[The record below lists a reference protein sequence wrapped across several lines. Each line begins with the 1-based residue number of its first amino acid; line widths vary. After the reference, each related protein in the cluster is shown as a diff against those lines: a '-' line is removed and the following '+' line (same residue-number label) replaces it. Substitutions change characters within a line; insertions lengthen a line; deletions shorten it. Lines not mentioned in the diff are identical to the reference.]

1 MMTKHRNIFLF
12 IFIYFALLSGVVQA
26 KTGDGGTKQKEA
38 KIDGFRSAKFGVN
51 ERDVMKAIFRDFK
64 INRKKVSREE
74 NPIEKTVSLAVNIEN
89 LLPNSGPAKVFY
101 ILGHK
106 TKRLIQ
112 VNVIWGSP
120 ATPKPDA
127 ENVVVTAN
135 QLQNHLAQKIYVKD
149 GLALIPLQLS
159 EGIILVFQGS
169 DKKGRAV
176 KLVLVNPKG
185 DPEKIGKNISLTLSY
200 IEKPNKPDVFRIKDG
215 DF

>member
-1 MMTKHRNIFLF
+1 MTKHRPIFLF
-12 IFIYFALLSGVVQA
+12 LLIYFALLSGLVQA
-26 KTGDGGTKQKEA
+26 KTDDGGTKQKQA
-38 KIDGFRSAKFGVN
+38 KIEGFRSAQFGMN
-51 ERDVMKAIFRDFK
+51 ERDVMKVIFQDFK
-64 INRKKVSREE
+64 ISRKKVSRVTH
-74 NPIEKTVSLAVNIEN
+74 PTEKTLSLGINVEK

-106 TKRLIQ
+106 SKRLIH
-112 VNVIWGSP
+112 VNVIWGKP

-127 ENVVVTAN
+127 ENVVATAN
-135 QLQNHLAQKIYVKD
+135 QLRNHLAQKSYQKE
-149 GLALIPLQLS
+149 GLALNAQLS
-159 EGIILVFQGS
+159 EGIILVFQGL

-185 DPEKIGKNISLTLSY
+185 DPKKTGENISLTLSY

>member
-1 MMTKHRNIFLF
+1 MTKHRPIFLF
-12 IFIYFALLSGVVQA
+12 LLIFFVLLSGVVQA
-26 KTGDGGTKQKEA
+26 KTDDGGTKQKQA
-38 KIDGFRSAKFGVN
+38 KIEGFRSAQFGMN
-51 ERDVMKAIFRDFK
+51 ERDVMKAIFQDFK
-64 INRKKVSREE
+64 INRKKISRVTH
-74 NPIEKTVSLAVNIEN
+74 PTEKTVSLGINVEK

-106 TKRLIQ
+106 SKRLIH
-112 VNVIWGSP
+112 VNVIWGKP

-127 ENVVVTAN
+127 ENVVATAN
-135 QLQNHLAQKIYVKD
+135 QLRNHLAQKSYQKE
-149 GLALIPLQLS
+149 GLALNAQLS
-159 EGIILVFQGS
+159 EGIILVFQGL

-185 DPEKIGKNISLTLSY
+185 DPKKAGENISLTLSY

>member
-1 MMTKHRNIFLF
+1 MTKHRNIFLF

-26 KTGDGGTKQKEA
+26 KTGDGGAKQKQA

-64 INRKKVSREE
+64 INKKKVSRVEH
-74 NPIEKTVSLAVNIEN
+74 PIEKTVSLGVNVEK

-106 TKRLIQ
+106 TKRLIH
-112 VNVIWGSP
+112 VNVIWGKP

-127 ENVVVTAN
+127 ENVVATAN
-135 QLQNHLAQKIYVKD
+135 QLRNHLAQKSYVKD
-149 GLALIPLQLS
+149 GLAINAQLS
-159 EGIILVFQGS
+159 EGVILVFQGL

>member
-1 MMTKHRNIFLF
+1 MTKHRNIFLL

-26 KTGDGGTKQKEA
+26 KNDDGGTKQKQAE
-38 KIDGFRSAKFGVN
+38 IDGFRSAKFGVN
-51 ERDVMKAIFRDFK
+51 ERDVIKAIFRDFK
-64 INRKKVSREE
+64 INRKKVSRVEH
-74 NPIEKTVSLAVNIEN
+74 PIEKTVSLGVNVEK

-106 TKRLIQ
+106 TKRLIH
-112 VNVIWGSP
+112 VNVIWGKP
-120 ATPKPDA
+120 ATPKPDS
-127 ENVVVTAN
+127 ENVVATAN
-135 QLQNHLAQKIYVKD
+135 QLRNHLAQKSYVKD
-149 GLALIPLQLS
+149 GLAINAKLS
-159 EGIILVFQGS
+159 EGIILVFQGL

-185 DPEKIGKNISLTLSY
+185 DPEKMGKNISLTLSY

>member
-1 MMTKHRNIFLF
+1 MTKHRPIFLF
-12 IFIYFALLSGVVQA
+12 LLIFFAFLSGVVQA
-26 KTGDGGTKQKEA
+26 KTDDGGRKQKQA
-38 KIDGFRSAKFGVN
+38 KIEGFRSAQFGMN
-51 ERDVMKAIFRDFK
+51 ERDVMKAIFQDFK
-64 INRKKVSREE
+64 VNRKKISRVTH
-74 NPIEKTVSLAVNIEN
+74 PTEKTVSLGINVEK

-106 TKRLIQ
+106 SKRLIH
-112 VNVIWGSP
+112 VNVIWGKP

-127 ENVVVTAN
+127 ENVVATAN
-135 QLQNHLAQKIYVKD
+135 QLRNHLAQKSYQKE
-149 GLALIPLQLS
+149 GLALNAQLS
-159 EGIILVFQGS
+159 EGIILVFQGL

-185 DPEKIGKNISLTLSY
+185 DPKNAGENISLTLSY

>member
-1 MMTKHRNIFLF
+1 MTKHRNIFLF

-26 KTGDGGTKQKEA
+26 KNDDGGTKQKQAE
-38 KIDGFRSAKFGVN
+38 IDGFRSAKFGVN

-64 INRKKVSREE
+64 IHRKKVSRVEH
-74 NPIEKTVSLAVNIEN
+74 PIEKTVSLGVNVEK

-101 ILGHK
+101 ILGYK
-106 TKRLIQ
+106 TKRLIH
-112 VNVIWGSP
+112 VNVIWGKP

-127 ENVVVTAN
+127 ENVIATAN
-135 QLQNHLAQKIYVKD
+135 QLRNHLAQKSYVQD
-149 GLALIPLQLS
+149 GLAINTQLS
-159 EGIILVFQGS
+159 EGVILVFQGL

-200 IEKPNKPDVFRIKDG
+200 IERPNKPDIFRIKDG
-215 DF
+215 EF

>member
-1 MMTKHRNIFLF
+1 MTKHRNIFLF
-12 IFIYFALLSGVVQA
+12 IFIYFALLSGVVHA
-26 KTGDGGTKQKEA
+26 KNDDGGTKQKQAE
-38 KIDGFRSAKFGVN
+38 IDGFRSAKFGVN

-64 INRKKVSREE
+64 INRKKVSRVEH
-74 NPIEKTVSLAVNIEN
+74 PIEKTVSLGVNVEK

-101 ILGHK
+101 ILGYK
-106 TKRLIQ
+106 TKRLIH
-112 VNVIWGSP
+112 VNIIWGKP
-120 ATPKPDA
+120 VTPKPDA
-127 ENVVVTAN
+127 ENVVATAN
-135 QLQNHLAQKIYVKD
+135 QLRNHLAQKSYVKD
-149 GLALIPLQLS
+149 GLAINVQLS
-159 EGIILVFQGS
+159 EGIILVFQGL

>member
-1 MMTKHRNIFLF
+1 MTKHLNIFLF
-12 IFIYFALLSGVVQA
+12 IFMYFALLSGVVQA
-26 KTGDGGTKQKEA
+26 KTGDGGIKQKQA
-38 KIDGFRSAKFGVN
+38 KIDGFRSAKFGIN

-64 INRKKVSREE
+64 INKKKVSRVEH
-74 NPIEKTVSLAVNIEN
+74 PIEKTVSLGVNVEK

-106 TKRLIQ
+106 TKRLIH
-112 VNVIWGSP
+112 VNVIWGKP

-127 ENVVVTAN
+127 ENVVATAN
-135 QLQNHLAQKIYVKD
+135 QLRNHLAQKSYVKD
-149 GLALIPLQLS
+149 GLAINAQLS
-159 EGIILVFQGS
+159 EGVILVFQGL

-200 IEKPNKPDVFRIKDG
+200 IEKPNEPDVFRIKDG

>member
-1 MMTKHRNIFLF
+1 MKKHRHIFLF

-26 KTGDGGTKQKEA
+26 KTGDGGAKQKQA

-64 INRKKVSREE
+64 INRKKVSRVEH
-74 NPIEKTVSLAVNIEN
+74 PIEKTVSLGVNVEK

-101 ILGHK
+101 IMGHK
-106 TKRLIQ
+106 TKRLIH
-112 VNVIWGSP
+112 VNVIWGKP

-127 ENVVVTAN
+127 EKVVATAN
-135 QLQNHLAQKIYVKD
+135 LLRNHLAQKIYVKD
-149 GLALIPLQLS
+149 GLAINAQLS
-159 EGIILVFQGS
+159 EGVILVFQGL

-176 KLVLVNPKG
+176 KLVLVNPKE
-185 DPEKIGKNISLTLSY
+185 DPKKTGKNISLTLSY

>member
-1 MMTKHRNIFLF
+1 MTKHLNIFLF
-12 IFIYFALLSGVVQA
+12 IFMYFALLSGVVQA
-26 KTGDGGTKQKEA
+26 KTGDGGIKQKQA

-64 INRKKVSREE
+64 IKRKKVSRVEH
-74 NPIEKTVSLAVNIEN
+74 PIEKTVSLGVNVEK

-106 TKRLIQ
+106 TKRLIH
-112 VNVIWGSP
+112 VNVIWGKP

-127 ENVVVTAN
+127 ENVVATAN
-135 QLQNHLAQKIYVKD
+135 QLRNHLAQKSYVKD
-149 GLALIPLQLS
+149 GLAINTQLT
-159 EGIILVFQGS
+159 EGVILVFQGL

-176 KLVLVNPKG
+176 KLVLVNPQG

>member
-1 MMTKHRNIFLF
+1 MTKHRDIFLF
-12 IFIYFALLSGVVQA
+12 IFIYLFLLSGVVQA
-26 KTGDGGTKQKEA
+26 KTGDGGSKQKQA

-64 INRKKVSREE
+64 IKKKKVSRMEH
-74 NPIEKTVSLAVNIEN
+74 PIEKTVSLGVTVEN

-106 TKRLIQ
+106 SKRLIH
-112 VNVIWGSP
+112 VNIIWGKP

-127 ENVVVTAN
+127 ENVVATAN
-135 QLQNHLAQKIYVKD
+135 QLRNHLAQKSYQKE
-149 GLALIPLQLS
+149 GLALNAQLS
-159 EGIILVFQGS
+159 EDIILVFQGL

-185 DPEKIGKNISLTLSY
+185 DPKKVGENISLTLSY

>member
-1 MMTKHRNIFLF
+1 MKKYRHIFLF

-26 KTGDGGTKQKEA
+26 KTGDGGAKQKQA

-64 INRKKVSREE
+64 INGKKVSRME
-74 NPIEKTVSLAVNIEN
+74 NPIEKTVSLGVNVEK

-101 ILGHK
+101 ILGYK
-106 TKRLIQ
+106 SKRLIH
-112 VNVIWGSP
+112 VNVIWGKP

-127 ENVVVTAN
+127 ENVVATAN
-135 QLQNHLAQKIYVKD
+135 QLRNHLAQKSYQKE
-149 GLALIPLQLS
+149 GLALNSQLS
-159 EGIILVFQGS
+159 EGIILVFQGL

-176 KLVLVNPKG
+176 KLVLVNPNG
-185 DPEKIGKNISLTLSY
+185 DPKKAGENISLTLSY